1 VTWQEEKQNR
11 PAALRCGPARLI
23 ICLFACRSGEL
34 FLGHFGIGLTVTA
47 GLPLFGSTTS
57 RFLIWLSVF
66 TPTIF
71 PNTGAVIDTATLTFS
86 ADAAL
91 GTLPVYA
98 HTPPQP
104 YSIVDE
110 DAIREPFSMVTVG
123 GLAFPV
129 LVKSIGPYISEPDP
143 TTETAPADKLTLPA
157 L

>member
-1 VTWQEEKQNR
+1 MVAPR
-11 PAALRCGPARLI
+11 
-23 ICLFACRSGEL
+23 
-34 FLGHFGIGLTVTA
+34 IGLTVTA
-47 GLPLFGSTTS
+47 GLPLFGSTVVW
-57 RFLIWLSVF
+57 FLIWFSVF

-71 PNTGAVIDTATLTFS
+71 PNIGALIDTATLTFS
-86 ADAAL
+86 VDAAL

-110 DAIREPFSMVTVG
+110 EAILDPFNMVTEG

-129 LVKSIGPYISEPDP
+129 WVKSMGPYISEPDP